1 VKAKNII
8 ILVIMTVSLLAVSCS
23 ENANSEISIEE
34 RLKQLESQ
42 RAELDNK
49 IAELRSQLGDE
60 KKAIPVEIMNLGQ
73 NSFSHYVSLYGEVA
87 SDQDVD
93 MSPKSMGL
101 VKSVNVEEG
110 QRVTKGQTLALLDDE
125 MVNKRIKEAKDSY
138 EFIKTIYEKQKRV
151 WEKNV
156 GSELEYLKAKN
167 DLESMENRL
176 SILKEELTNMRIV
189 APFSGVIDKVY
200 IKEGEMASPN
210 FPVFHIVSE
219 SDLKVR
225 ADVSE
230 SVSYRLKTGEVAE
243 VYFPDLDLDTLKL
256 KISAVSK
263 SIDKANRTVGVFV
276 DLPKSIYNKVKP
288 SMLASVRF
296 KTAEID
302 SAITLPTNLIQQEG
316 TTDYVYV
323 AKKDESGKLVAD
335 KKIIVKGKSYS
346 GVTEILGGIKPS
358 ENVITVGYEGLK
370 EGDLIKTTNK

>member
-1 VKAKNII
+1 
-8 ILVIMTVSLLAVSCS
+8 MTVSLLAISCS
-23 ENANSEISIEE
+23 ESANSEISIEE
-34 RLKQLESQ
+34 RLKTLESQ
-42 RAELDNK
+42 RSELDTK

-73 NSFSHYVSLYGEVA
+73 NAFSHYVSLYGEVA

-93 MSPKSMGL
+93 MNPKSMGL

-110 QRVTKGQTLALLDDE
+110 QRVSKGQTLALLDDE

-176 SILKEELTNMRIV
+176 SILKEELSNMKIV

-200 IKEGEMASPN
+200 IKAGEMASPN

-225 ADVSE
+225 ADISE
-230 SVSYRLKTGEVAE
+230 SVSYRLKTGEAAE

-276 DLPKSIYNKVKP
+276 DLPKSVYNRVKP

-323 AKKDESGKLVAD
+323 AKKDGSGKLVAD
-335 KKIIVKGKSYS
+335 KKIVVKGKSYS
-346 GVTEILGGIKPS
+346 GITEILGGIKPT